1 MRLTRFSDIGLRV
14 LMYLERAGERPHP
27 VTVAEIG
34 KQFDIPLNHLVKVV
48 GQLAKLGWVKAIR
61 GRNGGLRLAADAA
74 TLTIGQVLR
83 KLEGEEDELVDCE
96 GTNCALQLDCQL
108 RGMLR
113 AGMRAFYEAMDR
125 YTLAQATAGGTGEQV
140 VRMHRMFWSGAGA
153 AAVDADA
160 EADAIAAASATP
172 G

>member
-14 LMYLERAGERPHP
+14 LIYLERAGERPHP

-34 KQFDIPLNHLVKVV
+34 KQFDLPLNHLVKVV
-48 GQLAKLGWVKAIR
+48 GQLAKLGWVQAIR
-61 GRNGGLRLAADAA
+61 GRNGGLRLAANPAL
-74 TLTIGQVLR
+74 LTIGQVLR
-83 KLEGEEDELVDCE
+83 KLEGEDDELVDCE

-125 YTLAQATAGGTGEQV
+125 YTLLDATAGGTGEQV
-140 VRMHRMFWSGAGA
+140 VQMHRLYWNRIDAAGA
-153 AAVDADA
+153 
-160 EADAIAAASATP
+160 
-172 G
+172 

>member
-14 LMYLERAGERPHP
+14 LIYLERADVPSTARTHP

-48 GQLAKLGWVKAIR
+48 AELARIGWVKSTR
-61 GRNGGLRLAADAA
+61 GRNGGLRLAADPA

-83 KLEGEEDELVDCE
+83 KLEGDENDLADCE
-96 GTNCALQLDCQL
+96 GTDCALKMDCQL

-125 YTLAQATAGGTGEQV
+125 YTLSQVTSGTTGEQV
-140 VRMHRMFWSGAGA
+140 IRMHRMFWAGNQNA
-153 AAVDADA
+153 SPVPAD
-160 EADAIAAASATP
+160 
-172 G
+172 

>member
-14 LMYLERAGERPHP
+14 LIYLERAGERPHP

-48 GQLAKLGWVKAIR
+48 GQLARLGWVQATR
-61 GRNGGLRLAADAA
+61 GRNGGLRLAADPA

-83 KLEGEEDELVDCE
+83 KLEGEDDELVDCE
-96 GTNCALQLDCQL
+96 GTDCALKLDCQL

-125 YTLAQATAGGTGEQV
+125 YTLAHATAGTTGEQV
-140 VRMHRMFWSGAGA
+140 VRMHRMFWNGAVG
-153 AAVDADA
+153 
-160 EADAIAAASATP
+160 TP
-172 G
+172 PLPAPEPVSED

>member
-14 LMYLERAGERPHP
+14 LIYLERAGERPHP

-34 KQFDIPLNHLVKVV
+34 AQFDIPLNHLVKVV
-48 GQLAKLGWVKAIR
+48 GQLAKLGWIKATR
-61 GRNGGLRLAADAA
+61 GRKGGLRLAADPA

-96 GTNCALQLDCQL
+96 GTDCALKLDCQL

-125 YTLAQATAGGTGEQV
+125 YTLADATAGGTGEQV
-140 VRMHRMFWSGAGA
+140 VRMHRMFWSGNDNKEMAAGA
-153 AAVDADA
+153 
-160 EADAIAAASATP
+160 
-172 G
+172 

>member
-14 LMYLERAGERPHP
+14 LIYLERAGERPHP

-48 GQLAKLGWVKAIR
+48 GQLAKLGWVQATR
-61 GRNGGLRLAADAA
+61 GRNGGLRLAADPA

-96 GTNCALQLDCQL
+96 GTDCALKLDCQL

-125 YTLAQATAGGTGEQV
+125 YTLAHATAGGTGEQV
-140 VRMHRMFWSGAGA
+140 VHMHRMFWDGA
-153 AAVDADA
+153 AAKT
-160 EADAIAAASATP
+160 ATALP
-172 G
+172 EPVSED

>member
-14 LMYLERAGERPHP
+14 LIYLERAGERPQP

-48 GQLAKLGWVKAIR
+48 GQLAKLGWVQATR
-61 GRNGGLRLAADAA
+61 GRNGGLRLAADPA

-83 KLEGEEDELVDCE
+83 KLEGEDDELVDCE
-96 GTNCALQLDCQL
+96 GTDCALKLDCQL

-125 YTLAQATAGGTGEQV
+125 YTLAHATAGSTGEQV
-140 VRMHRMFWSGAGA
+140 VRMHRTFWDGA
-153 AAVDADA
+153 AAKT
-160 EADAIAAASATP
+160 ATALP
-172 G
+172 EPVSED

>member
-14 LMYLERAGERPHP
+14 LIYLERAGERVHP

-34 KQFDIPLNHLVKVV
+34 AQFDIPLNHLVKVV
-48 GQLAKLGWVKAIR
+48 GQLAKLGWVKSMR
-61 GRNGGLRLAADAA
+61 GRNGGLRLAADPT

-83 KLEGEEDELVDCE
+83 KLEGDGDDLADCE
-96 GTNCALQLDCQL
+96 GTNCALKMDCAL

-125 YTLAQATAGGTGEQV
+125 YTLSQVTSGATGEQV
-140 VRMHRMFWSGAGA
+140 VQMHRMFWAGNKDIGDTA
-153 AAVDADA
+153 A
-160 EADAIAAASATP
+160 
-172 G
+172 

>member
-14 LMYLERAGERPHP
+14 LIYLERAGERPHP

-48 GQLAKLGWVKAIR
+48 GQLAKLGWVQATR
-61 GRNGGLRLAADAA
+61 GRNGGLRLAADPA

-96 GTNCALQLDCQL
+96 GTDCALKMDCQL

-125 YTLAQATAGGTGEQV
+125 YTLARATAGNTGEQV
-140 VRMHRMFWSGAGA
+140 VRMHRMFWDGVATKPA
-153 AAVDADA
+153 AALPEPVSED
-160 EADAIAAASATP
+160 
-172 G
+172 

>member
-14 LMYLERAGERPHP
+14 LIYLERAGERPHP

-34 KQFDIPLNHLVKVV
+34 KQFDIPPNHLVKVV
-48 GQLAKLGWVKAIR
+48 GQLAKLGWVQATR
-61 GRNGGLRLAADAA
+61 GRNGGLRLAADPA

-96 GTNCALQLDCQL
+96 GTNCALKVDCQL

-125 YTLAQATAGGTGEQV
+125 YTLAHATSGNTGEQV
-140 VRMHRMFWSGAGA
+140 VRMHRMFWDG
-153 AAVDADA
+153 
-160 EADAIAAASATP
+160 AIAVPEPVSED
-172 G
+172 

>member
-14 LMYLERAGERPHP
+14 LIYLERAGERSQP

-48 GQLAKLGWVKAIR
+48 GQLAKLGWVQATR
-61 GRNGGLRLAADAA
+61 GRNGGLRLAADPA

-83 KLEGEEDELVDCE
+83 KLEGEDDELVDCE
-96 GTNCALQLDCQL
+96 GTDCALKLDCQL

-125 YTLAQATAGGTGEQV
+125 YTLAHATAGNTGEQV
-140 VRMHRMFWSGAGA
+140 VRMHRMFWNGA
-153 AAVDADA
+153 AGK
-160 EADAIAAASATP
+160 TP
-172 G
+172 LPVPEPVSED

>member
-14 LMYLERAGERPHP
+14 LIYLERAGARPHP

-34 KQFDIPLNHLVKVV
+34 AQFDIPLNHLVKVV
-48 GQLAKLGWVKAIR
+48 GELARQGWITATR
-61 GRNGGLRLAADAA
+61 GRNGGLRLAADPS

-96 GTNCALQLDCQL
+96 GTNCVLKLDCSL

-113 AGMRAFYEAMDR
+113 AGMRAFYEAMDH
-125 YTLAQATAGGTGEQV
+125 YTLSMATSGATGEQV
-140 VRMHRMFWSGAGA
+140 IQMHRMFWSGNSSKTTA
-153 AAVDADA
+153 A
-160 EADAIAAASATP
+160 EAEAA
-172 G
+172 GQ